1 MDNLY
6 RVLLR
11 PVITEK
17 TTLLKEEGKYVFE
30 VSRGSRKREIGKA
43 VEKAFRVRVKSVN
56 IVNLHGEVIKRG
68 RVRVKT
74 SPWKKAIVTL
84 MPGEKIEF
92 FEGI

>member
-17 TTLLKEEGKYVFE
+17 ATLLKEEGKYVFE

-43 VEKAFRVRVKSVN
+43 VEKAFRVKVKSVN
-56 IVNLHGEVIKRG
+56 IVNLHGEIIRRG
-68 RVRVKT
+68 RVKVKT
-74 SPWKKAIVTL
+74 SRRKKAIVTL
-84 MPGEKIEF
+84 MPGEKVEF
-92 FEGI
+92 FEGV

>member
-68 RVRVKT
+68 KVRVKT
-74 SPWKKAIVTL
+74 SSWKKAIVTL